1 MRVIGNQSSPS
12 PRELLIF
19 TPELPNLPGFQ
30 NLAGFGD
37 MLKKNA
43 AQTSCIFLCLYFD

>member
-37 MLKKNA
+37 MLKKRG
-43 AQTSCIFLCLYFD
+43 CLKSN